1 MENIGLYFS
10 TAWGFWVGVCVFL
23 FVCFSFIA
31 QYFPLNV
38 GLNAGG
44 GGEKGH

>member
-1 MENIGLYFS
+1 MESIGLYFS
-10 TAWGFWVGVCVFL
+10 IAGGFFVV
-23 FVCFSFIA
+23 VCFSFIA